1 MKTVVVSANWE
12 LFLPDSGH
20 RSTELSL
27 LGRAVRQT
35 REQRGMSPDRLADA
49 SGMTRQRIDAI
60 ETGRLDPSYDLLLAL
75 AEGLRAQ
82 PSALVA
88 LAEQLKGSSEP

>member
-1 MKTVVVSANWE
+1 M
-12 LFLPDSGH
+12 
-20 RSTELSL
+20 
-27 LGRAVRQT
+27 

-49 SGMTRQRIDAI
+49 TGMTRQRIDAI

-88 LAEQLKGSSEP
+88 LAEELKGSSEP

>member
-1 MKTVVVSANWE
+1 M
-12 LFLPDSGH
+12 
-20 RSTELSL
+20 
-27 LGRAVRQT
+27 
-35 REQRGMSPDRLADA
+35 REERGMSPDRLADA
-49 SGMTRQRIDAI
+49 TGMTRQRIDAM

>member
-12 LFLPDSGH
+12 LFLPGSGH
-20 RSTELSL
+20 RSTDLSL
-27 LGRAVRQT
+27 LGRAVRQM

-49 SGMTRQRIDAI
+49 TGMTRQRIDAI

-75 AEGLRAQ
+75 AEGLRVQ

-88 LAEQLKGSSEP
+88 LAERLKGSSEP

>member
-1 MKTVVVSANWE
+1 M
-12 LFLPDSGH
+12 
-20 RSTELSL
+20 
-27 LGRAVRQT
+27 
-35 REQRGMSPDRLADA
+35 REERGMSPDRLADA
-49 SGMTRQRIDAI
+49 TGMTRQRIDAM

-88 LAEQLKGSSEP
+88 LAQQLKGSSEP